1 MTSLQQLK
9 STEDSSSPFVDGYL
23 LYLLAAASHA
33 LSSEFHV
40 EVKAQ
45 GVKIQTWRVLA
56 CLIDRP
62 GLMLTELAQ
71 FVLLEQS
78 HLTKIIDQLQSG
90 GLVDKQHDTADRR
103 KIKIYITDSGREL
116 VEPLIPSA
124 KIHEQRATA
133 ILSRT
138 EEKNLK
144 TILHKLIRQQRQTAN
159 TSGVEQGLQLES
171 VGGKTSGQ
179 T

>member
-9 STEDSSSPFVDGYL
+9 LTEDSAAPFVDGYL

-33 LSSEFHV
+33 LSSQFHT

-45 GVKIQTWRVLA
+45 GVKVQTWRVLA

-78 HLTKIIDQLQSG
+78 HLTKIIDQLQIS
-90 GLVDKQHDTADRR
+90 GLVDKQHDTTDRR
-103 KIKIYITDSGREL
+103 KIKIYITDRGREL
-116 VEPLIPSA
+116 VAPLITTA
-124 KIHEQRATA
+124 KSHEREATEILTRA
-133 ILSRT
+133 

-144 TILHKLIRQQRQTAN
+144 AILHKLIRQQRQAGRR
-159 TSGVEQGLQLES
+159 SDPKEGRQLEPIGARS
-171 VGGKTSGQ
+171 ERET
-179 T
+179 

>member
-1 MTSLQQLK
+1 MTSLRQIKL
-9 STEDSSSPFVDGYL
+9 TEDDVSPFVDGYL

-33 LSSEFHV
+33 LSSQFHV
-40 EVKAQ
+40 QVKAH
-45 GVKIQTWRVLA
+45 GVKVQNWRVLA

-78 HLTKIIDQLQSG
+78 HLTKIIDQLQAA
-90 GLVDKQHDTADRR
+90 GLVEKHHDTADRR
-103 KIKIYITDSGREL
+103 RIQIYITEQGRAL
-116 VEPLIPSA
+116 VEPLIDA
-124 KIHEQRATA
+124 ARAHEQQATEV
-133 ILSRT
+133 LTRD

-144 TILHKLIRQQRQTAN
+144 AILHKLIRAQRRPEKQP
-159 TSGVEQGLQLES
+159 S
-171 VGGKTSGQ
+171 VGSGRDG